1 LPFFAFLVL
10 FFAAFFLA
18 GMVSVTSLLAGF
30 VDSAGSC
37 VLAWPPL
44 EGRGLALPDSVD
56 CLESLVSVDRF
67 QKIWFPW
74 DGIVSINHGAVLFFS
89 EMNCIEA
96 RRYESRIFFLT
107 SEVFSPVDRT
117 PREGLA
123 RIRARIARGEIGE
136 LT

>member
-37 VLAWPPL
+37 VLGCPPL

-56 CLESLVSVDRF
+56 CLETLVSVDRF

-74 DGIVSINHGAVLFFS
+74 DGIVSFDHGAVPF
-89 EMNCIEA
+89 
-96 RRYESRIFFLT
+96 FFL
-107 SEVFSPVDRT
+107 E
-117 PREGLA
+117 
-123 RIRARIARGEIGE
+123 RIV
-136 LT
+136 